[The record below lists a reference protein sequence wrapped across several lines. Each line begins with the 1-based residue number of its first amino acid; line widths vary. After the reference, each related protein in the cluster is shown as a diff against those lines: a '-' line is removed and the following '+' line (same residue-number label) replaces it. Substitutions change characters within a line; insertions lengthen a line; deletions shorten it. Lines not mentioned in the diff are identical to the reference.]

1 MDKVKVPSN
10 SVLHKKT
17 IADGWYMFFQ
27 TWCVGLTLFR
37 KRALKC

>member
-10 SVLHKKT
+10 SVLHKKKT

-27 TWCVGLTLFR
+27 IWCVSANIFLET
-37 KRALKC
+37 CT